1 MTIIGHLYKTV
12 NVSMKYADAVSEAV
26 AASSPPLKPNNVSV
40 FSDSDDDDAGVR
52 VAFPAMGP
60 ISDLYLDVA

>member
-1 MTIIGHLYKTV
+1 
-12 NVSMKYADAVSEAV
+12 MKYADAVSEAV